1 MNKLHLKYPLIVEG
15 KYDKLKLSNI
25 VSSPIIQLGGF
36 SVINDS
42 KKKNYIKTL
51 ASSTKLIILTDSDK
65 AGEFIR
71 SKLKGIVPKEKLINL
86 YTPKINGKEKRK
98 SSPSKEGILGIEGI
112 DSQILFDILS
122 PYASDLPQVIPVTS
136 GMLWSAGLSGKSDSA
151 EKRKIL
157 SKELSLPD
165 NLTSKGLID
174 GINAIG
180 GAELFA
186 KAVKKLWDLTLEITS
201 E

>member
-180 GAELFA
+180 GAELLA